1 MFDFKEEASGCL
13 NCPNA
18 QCSSACPLNVR
29 IPEINRLI
37 SEDKLEEAFEV
48 AFEDN
53 PLGLICG
60 IVCPHERQCEGSCIK
75 GIIDTHL
82 EIGKIEEALW
92 KWKLADTNLE
102 ENTTSK
108 EKSSNKKVA
117 IVGGGPAGIA
127 CASFL
132 LRNGIDV
139 TIYEKESFL
148 GGILIYGIPDFR
160 LDSELVKKNINYA
173 LTKNVK
179 GHLDIKYNSLLV
191 SDDTKVEGYDVV
203 TLASLEKEYD
213 YVFISIGH
221 SSSKTL
227 GLINDSNKEYI
238 INANDFLRND
248 YDVEGKKVVVIGGGN
263 VAIDSSRKANK
274 NGADTTIIYRRRK
287 EDMPANKKEIEEAIE
302 EGVKFIFTTKV
313 LEANVDDGLVLTLD
327 DNSNFKTDYMIEA
340 IGSSV
345 DKKFFGEDIEFTE
358 DNYVKV
364 DENYKIENRNIF
376 VGGDLTNKNQTVA
389 NAVFTGL
396 KVAKRII
403 SDDK

>member
-1 MFDFKEEASGCL
+1 M
-13 NCPNA
+13 
-18 QCSSACPLNVR
+18 
-29 IPEINRLI
+29 
-37 SEDKLEEAFEV
+37 
-48 AFEDN
+48 
-53 PLGLICG
+53 
-60 IVCPHERQCEGSCIK
+60 
-75 GIIDTHL
+75 IDTHL

-92 KWKLADTNLE
+92 KWKLADIDLE
-102 ENTTSK
+102 ENTIS
-108 EKSSNKKVA
+108 EKKSLNKKVA
-117 IVGGGPAGIA
+117 IIGGGPAGIA

-173 LTKNVK
+173 LTNNVK
-179 GHLDIKYNSLLV
+179 GNLDIKYNSLLV
-191 SDDTKVEGYDVV
+191 SKDEQIEGYNVV
-203 TLASLEKEYD
+203 TLDSLEKEYD

-287 EDMPANKKEIEEAIE
+287 EDMPANKKEIEEAIG